1 MEVSFFI
8 PMKPPTVTQQEHKVA
23 VRNGKPQFYE
33 PAELKAARQKIRD
46 HLAGHVP
53 DTPMTGGISLLVKWC
68 FETGDPFKNGLY
80 RTTKPDTDN
89 LNKMLK
95 DEMTKLHF
103 WNDDAQVCQ
112 EIIEKFWALTPGLY
126 IYAKQ
131 IEENVE
137 VNEVG

>member
-1 MEVSFFI
+1 MD
-8 PMKPPTVTQQEHKVA
+8 PM
-23 VRNGKPQFYE
+23 
-33 PAELKAARQKIRD
+33 
-46 HLAGHVP
+46 
-53 DTPMTGGISLLVKWC
+53 
-68 FETGDPFKNGLY
+68 KNGLY
-80 RTTKPDTDN
+80 RITKPDTDN

-103 WNDDAQVCQ
+103 WKDDAQVCL

-126 IYAKQ
+126 ICAQQ

>member
-46 HLAGHVP
+46 HLAGHVLNA
-53 DTPMTGGISLLVKWC
+53 PMTGGIRLLVKWC
-68 FETGDPFKNGLY
+68 FPTDDPMKNGLY
-80 RTTKPDTDN
+80 RITKPDTDN

-95 DEMTKLHF
+95 D
-103 WNDDAQVCQ
+103 
-112 EIIEKFWALTPGLY
+112 
-126 IYAKQ
+126 
-131 IEENVE
+131 
-137 VNEVG
+137 